1 MIAKIIDEIPTHRVA
16 DYKTKYEVATELV
29 DNYKILDL
37 VIGDLQMYSE
47 AANQLWD
54 KGEIK
59 KENIDTV
66 EIMKL
71 PFTHRSNIAN
81 RLAFIR

>member
-1 MIAKIIDEIPTHRVA
+1 MAKILDEIPSHKVS
-16 DYKTKYEVATELV
+16 DYKTKYEVATELI

-37 VIGDLQMYSE
+37 IISDLQIYSE
-47 AANQLWD
+47 TVNIMWD

-59 KENIDTV
+59 KENIDTL

-71 PFTHRSNIAN
+71 PFTHRSNVAN